1 VPTRRG
7 WFAFSAGIG
16 LWIGARFAGSPDLH
30 MVAVG
35 VLAMPFLA
43 AMFVQWNRLR
53 LTIHRHLSSVRVF
66 PGTRVV
72 VTLTVENKGP
82 GTAPFLLLEDS
93 LPPSLGKPAR
103 VVVSGIPAGNS
114 ERVSYSVLC
123 RQRGR
128 FRLGPISVS
137 VTDPFG
143 LARVNIRVPDTNDL
157 IVYPYVEDIPAS
169 ELSLQGAGFGDS
181 TMRQLYRSAAEFYTM
196 REYVTGDDLRRIHW
210 PSVARTGQL
219 MIRQDEATRR
229 SAATVFLD
237 NRTLMLGSVGSQ
249 GFERAVSV
257 AASMGRALLR
267 AGFAV
272 RLASVDAPA
281 QPMAEER
288 LLETLAGAI
297 PTRERAFGGALA
309 ALRGSALAESTLVV
323 VTAPPVGAEVEM
335 LQQFGARFG
344 RRVVVMVVPVRLE
357 ALPAEAAAELQGRIR
372 TAVTMLRGSRW
383 KVCVLP
389 MGGRLAEEWK
399 NSTIRRPLTVSPS

>member
-1 VPTRRG
+1 MPTRRG
-7 WFAFSAGIG
+7 WSAFAAGIG

-43 AMFVQWNRLR
+43 ALFVQWNRLTLDIR
-53 LTIHRHLSSVRVF
+53 RHLSSVRVF

-72 VTLTVENKGP
+72 VTLSVENKGP
-82 GTAPFLLLEDS
+82 GTAPFLLMEDS
-93 LPPSLGKPAR
+93 LPPSLGKSAR
-103 VVVSGIPAGNS
+103 VVVTGIPPRNS
-114 ERVSYSVLC
+114 ECLSYSVLC

-128 FRLGPISVS
+128 YTLGPISVS

-157 IVYPYVEDIPAS
+157 VVYPQIEDIPGS

-181 TMRQLYRSAAEFYTM
+181 HFKQLYRSADEFYTM

-219 MIRQDEATRR
+219 MIRQDESTRR

-237 NRTLMLGSVGSQ
+237 NRTASLGSNGSPA
-249 GFERAVSV
+249 FERAVSA

-272 RLASVDAPA
+272 RLGAVDAPA
-281 QPMAEER
+281 VPLAEER
-288 LLETLAGAI
+288 LLETLAGVA
-297 PTRERAFGGALA
+297 PTRERELGGALA

-323 VTAPPVGAEVEM
+323 VTAPPAGVEVQM
-335 LQQFGARFG
+335 LKRFGARFG
-344 RRVVVMVVPVRLE
+344 RRVVVLVLPVRPDS
-357 ALPAEAAAELQGRIR
+357 LPPEAAAEMQGRLRAAI
-372 TAVTMLRGSRW
+372 AVLRGSRW

-389 MGGRLAEEWK
+389 PDGRLAEEWK
-399 NSTIRRPLTVSPS
+399 NSTIRRPLTVSSF

>member
-7 WFAFSAGIG
+7 WAAFSAGIG

-43 AMFVQWNRLR
+43 SAFVQWNRLN
-53 LTIHRHLSSVRVF
+53 LTIHRHLSSVRLF

-72 VTLTVENKGP
+72 VTLSVENKGP
-82 GTAPFLLLEDS
+82 GTAPFLLMEDS

-103 VVVSGIPAGNS
+103 VVVTGIPPLNS

-128 FRLGPISVS
+128 YTLGPVS
-137 VTDPFG
+137 VFVSDPFG
-143 LARVNIRVPDTNDL
+143 LARITIRIPETNDL
-157 IVYPYVEDIPAS
+157 IVYPQVEDIPAN

-181 TMRQLYRSAAEFYTM
+181 SSRQLYRSAAEFYTM

-219 MIRQDEATRR
+219 MIRQDETTRR

-237 NRTLMLGSVGSQ
+237 NRTLTLGSVGSP
-249 GFERAVSV
+249 GFERAVSA

-272 RLASVDAPA
+272 RLAAIDSPA
-281 QPMAEER
+281 EPMGEER
-288 LLETLAGAI
+288 LLETLAGAT
-297 PTRERAFGGALA
+297 PTRERGFGGALA

-323 VTAPPVGAEVEM
+323 VTAPPIGAEVEM
-335 LQQFGARFG
+335 LQRFGARFG
-344 RRVVVMVVPVRLE
+344 RKVAILVLPVRIE
-357 ALPAEAAAELQGRIR
+357 SLPAEAAAEMQGRVR
-372 TAVTMLRGSRW
+372 GAVHMLRGARW

-389 MGGRLAEEWK
+389 PDGRLAEEWK
-399 NSTIRRPLTVSPS
+399 NSTIRRPLTVSSS

>member
-1 VPTRRG
+1 
-7 WFAFSAGIG
+7 
-16 LWIGARFAGSPDLH
+16 
-30 MVAVG
+30 MVG
-35 VLAMPFLA
+35 VGGLGMPFLA

-66 PGTRVV
+66 PGKRVV
-72 VTLTVENKGP
+72 GTLTVENKGP
-82 GTAPFLLLEDS
+82 GTAPFLLIEDS

-143 LARVNIRVPDTNDL
+143 LARVNIRIPSTNDL
-157 IVYPYVEDIPAS
+157 IVYPHVEDIPAS

-237 NRTLMLGSVGSQ
+237 NRTLMLGSVGAQ

-267 AGFAV
+267 AGFSV

-344 RRVVVMVVPVRLE
+344 RRVLVMVVPVRLE
-357 ALPAEAAAELQGRIR
+357 SLPAEAAAELQGRIR

>member
-53 LTIHRHLSSVRVF
+53 LSIHRHLSSVRVF

-82 GTAPFLLLEDS
+82 GTAPFLLVEDS

-249 GFERAVSV
+249 SFERAVSV

-372 TAVTMLRGSRW
+372 TAVMMLRGSRW